1 MSVDQY
7 IGGVE
12 HAILHLLY
20 SRFFSRAITMNTE
33 FEIKE
38 PFKGLFTQGM
48 VCHKTYKNAKGEWIF
63 PEDVIEENGK
73 FIEKKTNQI
82 VKVGPSESMSKSKK
96 NVIDP
101 QTVINLYGADA
112 VRWFVL
118 SDSPPE
124 RDIQWSEEGISGSYK
139 FIQKIWTISE
149 MIQSIDKN
157 NKLSEDEIAKSEKKI
172 NKLIKEITFNI
183 ESFHFNVAVAKFYE
197 FINFISKN
205 LHDNKAEINLY
216 KKIFKDFLILI
227 YPFTPHIASECWEKI
242 LIIRIYTTS

>member
-1 MSVDQY
+1 
-7 IGGVE
+7 
-12 HAILHLLY
+12 
-20 SRFFSRAITMNTE
+20 
-33 FEIKE
+33 
-38 PFKGLFTQGM
+38 
-48 VCHKTYKNAKGEWIF
+48 
-63 PEDVIEENGK
+63 
-73 FIEKKTNQI
+73 
-82 VKVGPSESMSKSKK
+82 MSKSKK

-118 SDSPPE
+118 SDSPPD

-216 KKIFKDFLILI
+216 RKMFKDFLILI
-227 YPFTPHIASECWEKI
+227 YPFTPHIASECWEKNFDNQNI
-242 LIIRIYTTS
+242 HAASWPKFDEKIIKEEKINIVIQINGKKRTLLNTESDQDQEIIFKKCLEIESVKKLLADKHVVKKIYVKNKLVNIVVK